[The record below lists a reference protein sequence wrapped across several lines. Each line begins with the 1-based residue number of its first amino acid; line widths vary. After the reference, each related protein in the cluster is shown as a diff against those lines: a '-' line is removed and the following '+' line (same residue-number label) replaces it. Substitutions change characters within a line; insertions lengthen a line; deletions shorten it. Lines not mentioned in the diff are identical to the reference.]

1 MLSVG
6 DSYSI
11 QKVKLPLACKSSSS
25 CAEPL
30 KSRINSSLV
39 YIYANEH
46 FQGHFECILR
56 LITEAINVTVK
67 VLFRYDVFM
76 RFAHS
81 VWFNAVQCLTI
92 TISKTLSISSTRD
105 ISTLTNRNL
114 LSKSFSIRG
123 WTERI
128 WRMAVSER
136 IRNIEEKFV
145 RRNGNIG
152 EEVITEIVFISN
164 ISDTARRLSSLCSSS
179 EMKFHWNPI
188 WGVSNELHHVRR
200 LWYFLITSLQ
210 GFLHG
215 VAKKLRSCEIKL
227 WPSTSTTT
235 SQLLPLKFLG

>member
-1 MLSVG
+1 MH
-6 DSYSI
+6 
-11 QKVKLPLACKSSSS
+11 
-25 CAEPL
+25 L
-30 KSRINSSLV
+30 KDNYRSNKCNSES
-39 YIYANEH
+39 
-46 FQGHFECILR
+46 FIL
-56 LITEAINVTVK
+56 IWC
-67 VLFRYDVFM
+67 FM
-76 RFAHS
+76 RFAHT

-92 TISKTLSISSTRD
+92 TILRLFSISSTRD

-179 EMKFHWNPI
+179 EMKFHKSYLVFPI
-188 WGVSNELHHVRR
+188 RCIMSDVSGI
-200 LWYFLITSLQ
+200 F
-210 GFLHG
+210 
-215 VAKKLRSCEIKL
+215 
-227 WPSTSTTT
+227 
-235 SQLLPLKFLG
+235 

>member
-1 MLSVG
+1 MHL
-6 DSYSI
+6 I
-11 QKVKLPLACKSSSS
+11 
-25 CAEPL
+25 
-30 KSRINSSLV
+30 RI
-39 YIYANEH
+39 
-46 FQGHFECILR
+46 
-56 LITEAINVTVK
+56 ITEAINVTVK

-164 ISDTARRLSSLCSSS
+164 ISETARRLSRLCSSS
-179 EMKFHWNPI
+179 EMKFYKSHLMFPI
-188 WGVSNELHHVRR
+188 N
-200 LWYFLITSLQ
+200 
-210 GFLHG
+210 
-215 VAKKLRSCEIKL
+215 CIK
-227 WPSTSTTT
+227 PDV
-235 SQLLPLKFLG
+235 PRIF